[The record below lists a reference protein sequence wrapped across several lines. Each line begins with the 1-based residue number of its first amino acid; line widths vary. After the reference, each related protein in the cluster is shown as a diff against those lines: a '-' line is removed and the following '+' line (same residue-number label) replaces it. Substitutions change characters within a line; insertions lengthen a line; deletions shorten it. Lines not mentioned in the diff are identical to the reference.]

1 MQASEKISVFEMG
14 RDFFLLLL
22 TLLLAASMITLSG
35 CTGGSHS
42 SSSKSKYTQEELR
55 DAHELYELREQ
66 MKENN

>member
-1 MQASEKISVFEMG
+1 MQTSEKIGVFEIG
-14 RDFFLLLL
+14 KVLFLFLL
-22 TLLLAASMITLSG
+22 TLLLATSMVTLSG

-66 MKENN
+66 MKEDK